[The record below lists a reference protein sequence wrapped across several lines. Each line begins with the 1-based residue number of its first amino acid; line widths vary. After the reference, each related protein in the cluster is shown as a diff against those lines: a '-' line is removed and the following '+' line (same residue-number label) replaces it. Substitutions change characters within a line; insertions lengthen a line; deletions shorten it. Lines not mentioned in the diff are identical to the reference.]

1 LFFVSSRRKTQSV
14 NPDDLKAKPTYTE
27 KQVENQ
33 KVVEPYCLQ
42 ALHQIRPAKR
52 TVWVVYGV
60 ADRVTAKA
68 RKGKNRRDSIST
80 SLSSSSLS
88 AFEIYQR

>member
-1 LFFVSSRRKTQSV
+1 
-14 NPDDLKAKPTYTE
+14 
-27 KQVENQ
+27 
-33 KVVEPYCLQ
+33 
-42 ALHQIRPAKR
+42 
-52 TVWVVYGV
+52 V

-88 AFEIYQR
+88 AFEISQREVTSERGPRPNSVVHHHAWSHGALPVGFCAELFGRPWTRAVV